1 MKRSIFGIILLLGI
15 TGCSDNSSKY
25 NYIKILSIAKADT
38 VTELN
43 KGLKVYNF
51 LYYNP
56 YKDSVVFRFVQSIDP
71 DTFNTYQ
78 GYFRNTKYA
87 DTIALLIS
95 LLRHH
100 DKGFLNYKIDST
112 SMYSGPELY
121 VEYSDSKGLHYNSFI
136 INNDTLSGLSDF
148 FHRLESLPWEK
159 VLTNNKIIDETGE
172 VVKMLKG
179 LGTYDGL
186 VKPYVPPPCETG
198 IKLDKLYGAWRT
210 IGDKYND
217 ATFDFLTNKID
228 SAGNWIIDKVSD
240 HRTTREYAG
249 KIKSIKNYEIE
260 VESEHGLTTLE
271 ILNLTDNCFEY
282 RLKKSQQVWRLD
294 RMK

>member
-1 MKRSIFGIILLLGI
+1 MKKSIFVIILLLGI
-15 TGCSDNSSKY
+15 MGCSNNSRKY
-25 NYIKILSIAKADT
+25 SYIKIFSIAKADT

-56 YKDSVVFRFVQSIDP
+56 DNDSVVFKFVQSIDP

-78 GYFRNTKYA
+78 GHFRNRKYA
-87 DTIALLIS
+87 DTIALLVS
-95 LLRHH
+95 LLRHYN
-100 DKGFLNYKIDST
+100 KGFLQYEIDST
-112 SMYSGPELY
+112 AMYSGPELY

-136 INNDTLSGLSDF
+136 INNDTLSNLSNF

-186 VKPYVPPPCETG
+186 VKPYVSAPCETG
-198 IKLDKLYGAWRT
+198 IELDKLNGSWRT
-210 IGDKYND
+210 IGDKYN
-217 ATFDFLTNKID
+217 TTLNYLVNKID
-228 SAGNWIIDKVSD
+228 SAGNWLVDEVNENRIVRKY
-240 HRTTREYAG
+240 TG
-249 KIKSIKNYEIE
+249 KIKSIKNYKIQ
-260 VESEHGLTTLE
+260 VESEHGLTTME
-271 ILNLTDNCFEY
+271 ILNLTDNCFEFRY
-282 RLKKSQQVWRLD
+282 KGSQQVWRLD